1 MAATSASENAEP
13 DGPIVVRKL
22 TAADWTQLR
31 AARLSALA
39 EAPYA
44 FASTLA
50 REQEFADDVW
60 RGRAGRGLTFGA
72 WQGATIVGLA
82 TGLPPE
88 GGAAVEAAAPWHL
101 VGMWVAPACRGQ
113 GAADQLVEA
122 VCVLARQSGA
132 ASVTLWVTEV
142 NDRARAFYRR
152 LGFAPT
158 GGRQLVRAE
167 DPEHFEEELSRLL
180 AGD

>member
-1 MAATSASENAEP
+1 MAATSASANGQP
-13 DGPIVVRKL
+13 DGAIMVRKL
-22 TAADWTQLR
+22 TAADWGQLR

-60 RGRAGRGLTFGA
+60 RSRAGGGLTFGA
-72 WQGATIVGLA
+72 WHGATIVGLA

-88 GGAAVEAAAPWHL
+88 ATEAAEAPAPWHL
-101 VGMWVAPACRGQ
+101 VGMWVAPAFRGQ
-113 GAADQLVEA
+113 RVADQLVEA
-122 VCVLARQSGA
+122 VCDLARQSGA

-158 GGRQLVRAE
+158 GERQLVRPE
-167 DPEHFEEELSRLL
+167 EPEHFEEELSRRLR
-180 AGD
+180 